1 MGLHYHPNR
10 TTKWKTMKIQLLPF
24 SMTEFF
30 NVGMYIWGSD
40 GMGECLFL
48 GEAKIDYII
57 LLRKLLGK

>member
-1 MGLHYHPNR
+1 
-10 TTKWKTMKIQLLPF
+10 MKIQLLPF